1 MILFYLKNLYS
12 FLEISKAHRT
22 MFAVTNVFTLLSS
35 SSALISSIFDLMSK
49 RERTWYDYY
58 QLSMGLFMMVNV
70 CTKPITIKGVFE
82 SEQMQYLSQMK
93 KSLEVSSI
101 LS

>member
-1 MILFYLKNLYS
+1 
-12 FLEISKAHRT
+12 